1 MNSTTVNDVLRF
13 DRSATGY
20 LDLFGLMNQDQ
31 ASVFQPILTSVGEK
45 AQLMFAN
52 LLETAKFST
61 ASEITVRQNE
71 RLIMLGRG
79 NVTNAFDSSASVLN
93 DQAIRHANRALK
105 FVNDLREDLGSAP
118 TGAVTRYR
126 MLPEKESVETVPV
139 QREVRGI
146 FELRDVTKLPEFS
159 DSLADAKE
167 AFLTTALQLNFTNNR
182 EFVEILEIWDKTMAL
197 AHKEGTAGVLGAM
210 AESLEQFVSRR
221 NTEERGTSPASPLA
235 WWKYIIIAL
244 YVGASVFAVIACFWW
259 SACTWVWPAIS
270 ATAPWIFKIVEMGC

>member
-1 MNSTTVNDVLRF
+1 
-13 DRSATGY
+13 
-20 LDLFGLMNQDQ
+20 
-31 ASVFQPILTSVGEK
+31 VGEK